1 MNLKQTDD
9 SSVALSPF
17 DTLLAAIERG
27 ELLPGERLQETRLAK
42 QFGLSRTPIREA
54 LHRLEMLGLV
64 EPGPQRGL
72 MIAQISYERLRQL
85 FAVREGLERL
95 AMELAVAFASEEEIA
110 LLQDMVRVERDIVD
124 SKALHDHNRLF
135 HRQIYRATHN
145 PYLNEMLDNL
155 RIHLSLLR
163 GTTYELPERVE
174 EAKREHQIIVDAL
187 VRRDKEAAQEAACQH
202 IRNGYRARLGM
213 LNQRDR

>member
-1 MNLKQTDD
+1 MNLTLTDKKM
-9 SSVALSPF
+9 ALSPF
-17 DTLLAAIERG
+17 EILINAIEKG
-27 ELLPGERLQETRLAK
+27 ELLPGERLQETRLAQ

-54 LHRLEMLGLV
+54 LHRLEALGLV

-95 AMELAVAFASEEEIA
+95 AMELAVASASTEELE
-110 LLQDMVRVERDIVD
+110 LLQDMVNVEKTLTD
-124 SKALHDHNRLF
+124 SQQLHDHNRLF

-145 PYLNEMLDNL
+145 PYLNEMLENL

-163 GTTYELPERVE
+163 GTTYESTKRTE
-174 EAKREHQIIVDAL
+174 EARREHQAIVEAL
-187 VRRDKEAAQEAACQH
+187 VRRDKDGAQEAACQH
-202 IRNGYRARLGM
+202 IRNGYRARLSM
-213 LNQRDR
+213 LNQQL

>member
-1 MNLKQTDD
+1 MNLTLNDKTLT
-9 SSVALSPF
+9 LSPF
-17 DTLLAAIERG
+17 EVLINAIEKG

-54 LHRLEMLGLV
+54 LHRLEALGLV

-95 AMELAVAFASEEEIA
+95 AMELAVASASAEELA
-110 LLQDMVRVERDIVD
+110 LLQDMVDVEKTLTD
-124 SKALHDHNRLF
+124 SRQLHDHNRLF

-145 PYLNEMLDNL
+145 PYLNEMLENL

-163 GTTYELPERVE
+163 GTTYESTERTE
-174 EAKREHQIIVDAL
+174 EARREHQAIVAAL
-187 VRRDKEAAQEAACQH
+187 VRRDKDAAQDAACQH
-202 IRNGYRARLGM
+202 IRNGYRARLSM
-213 LNQRDR
+213 LNQQL

>member
-1 MNLKQTDD
+1 MNLTLNDKEL
-9 SSVALSPF
+9 ALSPF
-17 DTLLAAIERG
+17 EILINAIEKG
-27 ELLPGERLQETRLAK
+27 ELLPGERLQETRLAQ

-54 LHRLEMLGLV
+54 LHRLEALGLV

-95 AMELAVAFASEEEIA
+95 AMELAVASASAEELE
-110 LLQDMVRVERDIVD
+110 LLQDMVEVEKTLTGSR
-124 SKALHDHNRLF
+124 KLHDHNRLF

-145 PYLNEMLDNL
+145 PYLNEMLENL

-163 GTTYELPERVE
+163 GTTYESTERTE
-174 EAKREHQIIVDAL
+174 EARREHQAIVEAL
-187 VRRDKEAAQEAACQH
+187 VRRDKDAAQEAACQH
-202 IRNGYRARLGM
+202 IRNGYRARLSM
-213 LNQRDR
+213 LNQQL